1 MCFSGF
7 VFQCPQVL
15 LIPLLFAF
23 RILFFSFLLLMLCLT
38 RKLANSRSNTFV
50 HSSCFWAC
58 LSFPAFC
65 QSRMIF
71 GCFFFP
77 HGCVNNSDL
86 EGCLLVGSG
95 QQQPR
100 MDHLIMVSHPM
111 EDFLHRYWISCDFL
125 FESHFL
131 SILNISGDKFL
142 IALGRCWFWW
152 TSYPICLQAR
162 PPILSSLSLMQYQK
176 LPGRL
181 LFFPW
186 RLFPRHGSIAADTD
200 FYPFGTRMFVPG
212 YGWGEARPP
221 ITLNALVSLHLR
233 ITCCW
238 QFQLAN
244 IFIRRHSWFPES
256 GVFMEAGGG

>member
-1 MCFSGF
+1 
-7 VFQCPQVL
+7 
-15 LIPLLFAF
+15 
-23 RILFFSFLLLMLCLT
+23 MLCLT

-65 QSRMIF
+65 QSRMMF
-71 GCFFFP
+71 GFFFP
-77 HGCVNNSDL
+77 TWMCKQQWFGRLPIGRFWTATTQN
-86 EGCLLVGSG
+86 GSPYYG
-95 QQQPR
+95 LTSNGRFPAQVLDF
-100 MDHLIMVSHPM
+100 MWFLIRIP
-111 EDFLHRYWISCDFL
+111 
-125 FESHFL
+125 FL

-142 IALGRCWFWW
+142 IALARCWFWW

-221 ITLNALVSLHLR
+221 ITLNALVSSHLW

-244 IFIRRHSWFPES
+244 IFIRRQSWFPES

>member
-86 EGCLLVGSG
+86 EGFLLVGSG

-125 FESHFL
+125 FESHFDPFWTFL
-131 SILNISGDKFL
+131 VINFWLLLEDVGSDELHILFV
-142 IALGRCWFWW
+142 C
-152 TSYPICLQAR
+152 
-162 PPILSSLSLMQYQK
+162 
-176 LPGRL
+176 
-181 LFFPW
+181 
-186 RLFPRHGSIAADTD
+186 RHDHP
-200 FYPFGTRMFVPG
+200 Y
-212 YGWGEARPP
+212 
-221 ITLNALVSLHLR
+221 
-233 ITCCW
+233 
-238 QFQLAN
+238 FQ
-244 IFIRRHSWFPES
+244 
-256 GVFMEAGGG
+256 V